1 MRLFISQQ
9 SIYRN
14 RVQFSLK
21 LILTFSD
28 MNMVKRN
35 ETGKKKIREFAND
48 RVRRGKGAII
58 RGEKNRISTING
70 DI

>member
-35 ETGKKKIREFAND
+35 EKKRSESAND

>member
-1 MRLFISQQ
+1 M
-9 SIYRN
+9 
-14 RVQFSLK
+14 K
-21 LILTFSD
+21 L
-28 MNMVKRN
+28 V
-35 ETGKKKIREFAND
+35 KKKIREFAND